1 MFGSDVLIDRV
12 EVFPTLTPYLKAQ
25 VYGSYANDPEAIDG
39 SDNGGIIDTTT
50 ENAQAVYGA
59 FVMHDLLY
67 LLKQSSMYS
76 TEQNPNSEPGGWSIK
91 EVSNKVG
98 ACGIHAYDTGEEWA
112 LMACRGGV
120 FGYSGGQPVKL
131 TLEIFNLWDALNWSA
146 ANTIVVRNDINNKRF
161 YVWVPL
167 PTGTSPQGVPT
178 ATVQWLPNAPY
189 NPAPTSP
196 NVALMCNYQGLDT
209 AAELFASPGVHNT
222 MMGVLT
228 AQDMKRKWTI
238 WQIPSPYADF
248 IYRPDGVDL
257 PLLICNGIGSS
268 KVYQLL
274 TSQLSDD
281 GVAINSLYTTYG
293 HMNATKAATVPIFGG
308 HEKRYTVLQATVE
321 GAGSLSVRIL
331 PNVINPKYPYS
342 VPGGIT
348 LSSPVFND
356 YFRPLNV
363 KAQRAFIEF
372 STNAVGSW
380 FHWDKSLLTGKAD
393 PWSSLPATGGG
404 NAGISS

>member
-1 MFGSDVLIDRV
+1 
-12 EVFPTLTPYLKAQ
+12 
-25 VYGSYANDPEAIDG
+25 
-39 SDNGGIIDTTT
+39 
-50 ENAQAVYGA
+50 
-59 FVMHDLLY
+59 
-67 LLKQSSMYS
+67 
-76 TEQNPNSEPGGWSIK
+76 
-91 EVSNKVG
+91 
-98 ACGIHAYDTGEEWA
+98 
-112 LMACRGGV
+112 
-120 FGYSGGQPVKL
+120 
-131 TLEIFNLWDALNWSA
+131 
-146 ANTIVVRNDINNKRF
+146 
-161 YVWVPL
+161 
-167 PTGTSPQGVPT
+167 
-178 ATVQWLPNAPY
+178 
-189 NPAPTSP
+189 
-196 NVALMCNYQGLDT
+196 
-209 AAELFASPGVHNT
+209 

-293 HMNATKAATVPIFGG
+293 HMNATKAATIPIFGM

-321 GAGSLSVRIL
+321 GAGTLGVRIL

-372 STNAVGSW
+372 STSAVGSW

>member
-1 MFGSDVLIDRV
+1 
-12 EVFPTLTPYLKAQ
+12 
-25 VYGSYANDPEAIDG
+25 
-39 SDNGGIIDTTT
+39 
-50 ENAQAVYGA
+50 
-59 FVMHDLLY
+59 MHDLLY

-98 ACGIHAYDTGEEWA
+98 ACGIAAYCTGEEWA
-112 LMACRGGV
+112 LMACRAGI

-131 TLEIFNLWDALNWSA
+131 TLEIFNLWDCINWEA
-146 ANTIVVRNDINNKRF
+146 ANTIVLRNDIENKRF
-161 YVWVPL
+161 YCWVPL

-189 NPAPTSP
+189 NPAPVTP
-196 NVALMCNYQGLDT
+196 NVCLLCNYQGLDT
-209 AAELFASPGVHNT
+209 AAELFAGPGVHTT
-222 MMGVLT
+222 MFGSLAAV
-228 AQDMKRKWTI
+228 DMKRKWSI

-257 PLLICNGIGSS
+257 PLFILNGIGSS

-293 HMNATKAATVPIFGG
+293 HTNAVKSATIPIFGM
-308 HEKRYTVLQATVE
+308 HTKRYTVLQVTAE
-321 GAGSLSVRIL
+321 GAGVLGVRIL
-331 PNVINPKYPYS
+331 PNVINPRFPYS
-342 VPGGIT
+342 IPVGIN
-348 LSSPVFND
+348 LVSPAFD
-356 YFRPLNV
+356 DAFRPINV

-380 FHWDKSLLTGKAD
+380 FHLDKSLLTGKAD
-393 PWSSLPATGGG
+393 PWSSLNATGGM
-404 NAGISS
+404 NNGIA

>member
-1 MFGSDVLIDRV
+1 
-12 EVFPTLTPYLKAQ
+12 

-67 LLKQSSMYS
+67 LAKQSSLYS

-131 TLEIFNLWDALNWSA
+131 TLEIFNLWDAINWYA
-146 ANTIVVRNDINNKRF
+146 AETIVVRNDIANKRF

-167 PTGTSPQGVPT
+167 PTGTSPAGVPT

-189 NPAPTSP
+189 NPAPVTP
-196 NVALMCNYQGLDT
+196 NVCLMCNYQGLDT
-209 AAELFASPGVHNT
+209 AAELFAGPGVHST
-222 MMGVLT
+222 MFGTLAAVDL
-228 AQDMKRKWTI
+228 KRKWSI

-257 PLLICNGIGSS
+257 PLFICNGIGSS

-281 GVAINSLYTTYG
+281 SVAINSDYCTYG
-293 HMNATKAATVPIFGG
+293 FVNATKAATIPIFGM
-308 HEKRYTVLQATVE
+308 HRKLYTVFQTCAQ
-321 GAGSLSVRIL
+321 GAGSMDVTL
-331 PNVINPKYPYS
+331 YPD
-342 VPGGIT
+342 T
-348 LSSPVFND
+348 LSARYPISIPTGIALIPTAQQD
-356 YFRPLNV
+356 YFRPINV
-363 KAQRAFIEF
+363 AGNRMFVEF
-372 STNAVGSW
+372 STDAINTWMHV
-380 FHWDKSLLTGKAD
+380 DKVLLTGRSN
-393 PWSSLPATGGG
+393 PWSSLNPTGGG
-404 NAGISS
+404 STGITIV

>member
-12 EVFPTLTPYLKAQ
+12 EVFHTLTPYLKAQ

-39 SDNGGIIDTTT
+39 SDNGGIVDTTT

-67 LLKQSSMYS
+67 LAKQSSLYS

-98 ACGIHAYDTGEEWA
+98 ACGIHALDTGEEWA
-112 LMACRGGV
+112 LMCCRAGV

-131 TLEIFNLWDALNWSA
+131 TLEIFNLWDAINWSA
-146 ANTIVVRNDINNKRF
+146 AETIVCRNDINNKRF

-167 PTGTSPQGVPT
+167 PTGTSPAGVPT

-189 NPAPTSP
+189 NPTPTSP

-248 IYRPDGVDL
+248 IYRPDGVDT
-257 PLLICNGIGSS
+257 PLFILNGIGSS

-281 GVAINSLYTTYG
+281 GIAINSLYTTYAFV
-293 HMNATKAATVPIFGG
+293 NATKATTVPIFGG
-308 HEKRYTVLQATVE
+308 HCKRYSVFQVTAE
-321 GAGSLSVRIL
+321 GAGEMGVRLL
-331 PNVINPKYPYS
+331 PNVINPKFPYS
-342 VPGGIT
+342 IPVGIT
-348 LSSPVFND
+348 LSSPSMDD
-356 YFRPLNV
+356 YFRPINAKGNRMFV
-363 KAQRAFIEF
+363 EF
-372 STNAVGSW
+372 STTAVNSW
-380 FHWDKSLLTGKAD
+380 MHVDKMLLTGKAD
-393 PWSSLPATGGG
+393 PWSSLNATGGG